1 MKTKVM
7 KSSLKFLAI
16 IAFIGITL
24 QSCSNDDDPMDFGV
38 PVISSFEYG
47 EGHHGEDEDHD
58 HDEDEDHEGEEAY
71 AFRGTDMHVE
81 AEILAEATVASITLS
96 IHSHDLDLGDNE
108 VEWSFEKV
116 YTDSNYLVMNPEFH
130 EHIDIPATAPVGE
143 YHVEFVV
150 TDENGNSTEV
160 EGHVQVLDIN
170 ISDVSI
176 DEAVARG
183 DDFHAEFFI
192 DTVNGIH
199 SVSID
204 VHAHGVTVGEGEVE
218 WDYEETFTEGLHGL
232 TEAEF
237 HKHIDVPA
245 NAPAGEYH
253 MTFTVEDEDGN
264 TKEYETH
271 IDVTA

>member
-24 QSCSNDDDPMDFGV
+24 QSCSNDDDIMDLGA

-47 EGHHGEDEDHD
+47 EGHHDGDEDD
-58 HDEDEDHEGEEAY
+58 DHEGEEAY
-71 AFRGTDMHVE
+71 AFRGTDIHVE
-81 AEILAEATVASITLS
+81 AEIFAEATVASITLS
-96 IHSHDLDLGDNE
+96 IHSHDLVVGDNE
-108 VEWSFEKV
+108 VEWDFEKV
-116 YTDSNYLVMNPEFH
+116 YTSSNSNYSVMNPGFH

-143 YHVEFVV
+143 YHVELVV

-160 EGHVQVLDIN
+160 EGHVQIKDVITLSEISIN
-170 ISDVSI
+170 
-176 DEAVARG
+176 ETVARG
-183 DDFHAEFFI
+183 DDFHAEFMI
-192 DTVNGIH
+192 DAVNGIH
-199 SVSID
+199 NVSVD
-204 VHAHGVTVGEGEVE
+204 VHAHGLTVGEGEVE
-218 WDYEETFTEGLHGL
+218 WDYEETFTEGLDGL

-245 NAPAGEYH
+245 TAPAGEYH